1 MQKKLLTMVLLLMVG
16 AVSAAVSSGT
26 YLIKSHNGKYLTEI
40 SSTHALACYDRI
52 EGSYAQVWSLDVNGT
67 GVTIQNVLT
76 NQYVQGS
83 TTYYQQWVTTSTP
96 STFTTTES
104 GGVCTFCNSGSWG
117 MHCDGNNVIVY
128 WDSAEDNS
136 KWTIEPVTVDES
148 ALSSQKAALDV
159 ATNEQLTTFFT
170 STACTALNSTYSGY
184 SDEALR
190 SAMSALSTVVQEMA
204 VRVKN
209 DAWATYDGWDKTER
223 TFRIADYKAYSSH
236 ERWAD
241 ILGYSNSF
249 GRLSNPTGIYVAAG
263 DYLQVYVGA
272 VPAGQSVALEVAGYG
287 QASGNVYGLHEG
299 MNSLLMTSSGNCF
312 VFYEVDN
319 TTSGAAPFTA
329 LSNFADVTVHIEG
342 GSVQGYLDLTKGD
355 DNDDWSQMQTHLMS
369 QETVCLKS
377 STHVFNLH
385 RDLLLS
391 ALGTDGKVKEMMDC
405 WKDVATLED
414 DLCARGDF
422 DAYCN
427 NIYSV
432 TGRAGSGNPNATTYG
447 TNYFEAEY
455 AGVFNADQLLQ
466 YFGGLWTIAHEQG
479 HNRQKLIKL
488 AGTTEV
494 SNNVFSN
501 AVIDWQGRFTSRVLS
516 LQTTFD
522 VWQQGLSW
530 LERLNNKGN
539 DYHLWETL
547 HLYVQLYQYFHQAG
561 KDTDFFPNL
570 FRAFRESPMRLQAG
584 TPIPATD
591 DYLKFYQTCCD
602 VSGLDLTEFFE
613 VYGFFTLPQSQ
624 EPQTINGISTGEY
637 YQVID
642 DYNTYYV
649 YVNQAMIDEAK
660 ANVEA
665 KKYPKC
671 NIIFIEDRVTAPLA
685 TYEGHGEGELRQLS
699 RQDNVTAFG
708 QVGETGQYTTFSASC
723 SAYSYNISPRGNV
736 TMEGTGAV
744 GFKLYDESGKLVGLY
759 NTTTFS
765 LPSSA
770 FDENGLKSGYSLLAA
785 AGDGTSAAAVYD
797 SNVEVKEFPKTGVW
811 YTFCSTLRGA
821 RYMCSNGS
829 GADVVGTSTS
839 APTEAM
845 QWKFVQR
852 TNGSEIFDIIN
863 RSDGSYVSPSAESDS
878 QIKTSPSKPSAGWE
892 VKAASTDGLYIVY
905 SGSTQLNQ
913 TGHEGTNGYK
923 IYNWGGG
930 SNTTDAGCQFLIE
943 EVNALSSTALDELS
957 GLDISV
963 ASSAA
968 KNLTTG
974 QWYVMYNRGRE
985 GYLYE
990 TNDHTLYVASSAPTS
1005 GEATAAC
1012 QYLVRLI
1019 DAGDGKYYLQTG
1031 YGNYFWSFINSTNVA
1046 TTSQK
1051 SERVTIGAI
1060 GENPDHFYLQ
1070 NVNNNVVLDANQ
1082 PGTETPFVVGY
1093 GSSVPT
1099 QSGGN
1104 NDWAFYPV
1112 TLTRKVALN
1121 IVGDASYA
1129 TLYLPYDVTTD
1140 ENTKAYFVTEVADG
1154 RAAVTEV
1161 TGGEIP
1167 AKTAVV
1173 LINDAK
1179 SEYATLTATT
1189 GLAQQVSRAGNLL
1202 KGTLTSMSLDL
1213 SDSSPNYSL
1222 GVLNG
1227 NIGFYKFDNNG
1238 TTTITLGANKAYL
1251 EVPASGSSVKGF
1263 TLSFDGTEDD
1273 INQIV
1278 NGKSANGTWYDL
1290 NGRRLHGV
1298 PAAKGVYIV
1307 GGKKV
1312 VVK

>member
-1 MQKKLLTMVLLLMVG
+1 MRLRNVFALLLLLCG
-16 AVSAAVSSGT
+16 EAAMAAISTGYFRV
-26 YLIKSHNGKYLTEI
+26 KSYNDKYLTENAT
-40 SSTHALACYDRI
+40 SHVLVCSDLPASAN
-52 EGSYAQVWSLDVNGT
+52 YAQVWYLTVSGSNVTLKNALTDRYVQKTTGSSWSEQYIT
-67 GVTIQNVLT
+67 GVSSN
-76 NQYVQGS
+76 
-83 TTYYQQWVTTSTP
+83 
-96 STFTTTES
+96 TFTLTELS
-104 GGVCTFCNSGSWG
+104 GDDAGKITFTDKWNGG
-117 MHCDGNNVIVY
+117 PHCDASLNVVL
-128 WDSAEDNS
+128 WLTDEAKS
-136 KWTIEPVTVDES
+136 KWTIEAVDIDD
-148 ALSSQKAALDV
+148 AALAAMRAALTEASASQLQAVFTDLSCSTLKAGYTDKDV
-159 ATNEQLTTFFT
+159 SVLPAATQELV
-170 STACTALNSTYSGY
+170 SKIKYNS
-184 SDEALR
+184 
-190 SAMSALSTVVQEMA
+190 
-204 VRVKN
+204 
-209 DAWATYDGWDKTER
+209 WATYDGWDKTER

-272 VPAGQSVALEVAGYG
+272 IPSGQSVVLEVAGYG
-287 QASGNVYGLHEG
+287 QASGQQYSLHEG

-329 LSNFADVTVHIEG
+329 LSNYADVTVHIEG

-355 DNDDWSQMQTHLMS
+355 DNEDWSQMQTHLMS

-385 RDLLLS
+385 KELLLS
-391 ALGTDGKVKEMMDC
+391 ALGAEGKVKEMMDC
-405 WKDVATLED
+405 WTAVATLED
-414 DLCARGDF
+414 NLCARGDF
-422 DAYCN
+422 YAYCN

-432 TGRAGSGNPNATTYG
+432 TGHAGSGNPNATTYG
-447 TNYFEAEY
+447 TNYYEAEY

-570 FRAFRESPMRLQAG
+570 FRAFRKSPMTLQAG

-685 TYEGHGEGELRQLS
+685 TYEGHAEGELRQLS

-708 QVGETGQYTTFSASC
+708 QVGETGQYTTFSSPC

-736 TMEGTGAV
+736 TIEGTGAV

-759 NTTTFS
+759 NTTTFT

-770 FDENGLKSGYSLLAA
+770 FDENGLKSGYSLQAA
-785 AGDGTSAAAVYD
+785 AGDGTSAAAAYD
-797 SNVEVKEFPKTGVW
+797 SDVEVNEFPKTGVW
-811 YTFCSTLRGA
+811 YTFCTPDREDRYTTSKGA
-821 RYMCSNGS
+821 GNI
-829 GADVVGTSTS
+829 AVGTQVTS
-839 APTEAM
+839 LPGRDM
-845 QWKFVQR
+845 QWKFVPR
-852 TNGSEIFDIIN
+852 SGEVECFDIQN
-863 RSDGSYVSPSAESDS
+863 RADGSYLSPVPGEENYLSTTSEAPGQGWMVETASD
-878 QIKTSPSKPSAGWE
+878 K
-892 VKAASTDGLYIVY
+892 YIVY
-905 SGSTQLNQ
+905 SGTTQLHQ
-913 TGHEGTNGYK
+913 TNSGHDYKMLNYGYWNGS
-923 IYNWGGG
+923 YNTSDPG
-930 SNTTDAGCQFLIE
+930 ALFAIE
-943 EVNALSSTALDELS
+943 PAEESL
-957 GLDISV
+957 
-963 ASSAA
+963 
-968 KNLTTG
+968 
-974 QWYVMYNRGRE
+974 
-985 GYLYE
+985 
-990 TNDHTLYVASSAPTS
+990 
-1005 GEATAAC
+1005 
-1012 QYLVRLI
+1012 
-1019 DAGDGKYYLQTG
+1019 
-1031 YGNYFWSFINSTNVA
+1031 
-1046 TTSQK
+1046 
-1051 SERVTIGAI
+1051 
-1060 GENPDHFYLQ
+1060 
-1070 NVNNNVVLDANQ
+1070 
-1082 PGTETPFVVGY
+1082 
-1093 GSSVPT
+1093 
-1099 QSGGN
+1099 
-1104 NDWAFYPV
+1104 
-1112 TLTRKVALN
+1112 ALN
-1121 IVGDASYA
+1121 VVGDASYA
-1129 TLYLPYDVTTD
+1129 TFYGDEDVQTD
-1140 ENTKAYFVTEVADG
+1140 ENTKAYYITSATNTVATLTEVGNEGHD
-1154 RAAVTEV
+1154 
-1161 TGGEIP
+1161 IP
-1167 AKTAVV
+1167 ARTAVV
-1173 LINDAK
+1173 LIN
-1179 SEYATLTATT
+1179 SEKATSTCLTSAS
-1189 GLAQQVSRAGNLL
+1189 GFSILVSEEDNLL
-1202 KGTLTSMSLDL
+1202 KGTLTSTSLDL
-1213 SDSSPNYSL
+1213 SDASNYYSL
-1222 GVLNG
+1222 GRKDG
-1227 NIGFYKFDNNG
+1227 QIGFYKFNNNG

-1263 TLSFDGTEDD
+1263 TLGFGGEDGLS
-1273 INQIV
+1273 IIV
-1278 NGKSANGTWYDL
+1278 NSKSANGTWYDL
-1290 NGRRLHGV
+1290 NGRRLSGE